1 MIVPKKKKK
10 VIQEFLVNIR
20 ERERGGWGGRCVYIH
35 TRAMADGD
43 LKIFSCYCLSYSYIF
58 YKVQKNP
65 VNPAFK
71 VYPVSKYIHNKNIS
85 IFTTHN
91 KCTILPCMN
100 HYKNCLTSLSVSN
113 LDHYS
118 LLKTESILNSTL
130 SIQWKNCY

>member
-1 MIVPKKKKK
+1 MR
-10 VIQEFLVNIR
+10 L
-20 ERERGGWGGRCVYIH
+20 
-35 TRAMADGD
+35 A
-43 LKIFSCYCLSYSYIF
+43 LSYSYIF

-130 SIQWKNCY
+130 SIQWKNCYWTWSSNTLATWCKELTHWKRYWCWEKLRAGGEESGRGRDG